1 MNVHAFATAQS
12 GAQPATTGTSPWWAV
27 TCRECGYP
35 VRADL
40 AACEY
45 CEIPKLT
52 GVLPKL
58 GVLTAML
65 LFSVSF
71 YYGFVRLAMWLVSR

>member
-1 MNVHAFATAQS
+1 
-12 GAQPATTGTSPWWAV
+12 
-27 TCRECGYP
+27 
-35 VRADL
+35 
-40 AACEY
+40 
-45 CEIPKLT
+45 LT